1 MTKSKTQNPK
11 SASSLGFRM
20 PAEWELHEATWIG
33 WPHNRSDWPG
43 KFALI
48 PWVYGEIVRKLAG
61 GEIVRVL
68 VNSGEHEARARRV
81 LRRVGVDSG
90 RVEFFRFP
98 TNRGWTRDFGPLF
111 VRRAVKQS
119 TVKKSNS
126 AASFDSTSNSS
137 RRKVEDSNSVASL
150 DSSTFNSSTS
160 EIAIVRFRFNAW
172 AKYPNSQMDD
182 KVPERVAEA
191 LRCRLLPAHA
201 DGRDF
206 VLEGGSIDVNGRGS
220 LLTTEEC
227 LLDPKIQ
234 VRNPGLGR
242 AEIERALKMH
252 LGVSNVLWLGRGI
265 AGDDTH
271 GHVDDICRFVGPRTV
286 VVGQEED
293 PRDANY
299 LSLAENRERLQGMQ
313 LEDGSKIEVIKLP
326 MPAPL
331 CFDGQRLPAS
341 YANFYV
347 ANTAVLVPTFND
359 PNDRVALGI
368 LGELFRDRV
377 VAGICAVDLVWGLGT
392 LHCATQQQP
401 ASVSHR

>member
-1 MTKSKTQNPK
+1 
-11 SASSLGFRM
+11 M
-20 PAEWELHEATWIG
+20 PAEWEPHEATWIG

-43 KFALI
+43 RFAPI
-48 PWVYGEIVRKLAG
+48 PWVYGEIVRKLAE
-61 GEIVRVL
+61 GEIVRIL
-68 VNSGEHEARARRV
+68 VNSKGHETGARRV
-81 LRRVGVDSG
+81 LRRLALDPG
-90 RVEFFRFP
+90 RIEFFRFP

-111 VRRAVKQS
+111 VRREVEKS
-119 TVKKSNS
+119 TVEKSNS
-126 AASFDSTSNSS
+126 AA
-137 RRKVEDSNSVASL
+137 AL

-160 EIAIVRFRFNAW
+160 EIAIVRFRFNGW
-172 AKYPNSQMDD
+172 AKYPDSQMDD
-182 KVPERVAEA
+182 KVPERVAKA
-191 LRCRLLPAHA
+191 LRCPLLPARAH
-201 DGRDF
+201 GRDF

-227 LLDPKIQ
+227 LLDPRVQ

-242 AEIERALKMH
+242 AGIESVLRTY

-265 AGDDTH
+265 VGDDTH

-286 VVGQEED
+286 VLCQEDD

-299 LSLAENRERLQGMQ
+299 LPLAENRERLQVIR
-313 LEDGSKIEVIKLP
+313 LEDGSKIEVVALP

-331 CFDGQRLPAS
+331 YLDGQRLPAT
-341 YANFYV
+341 YANCYI
-347 ANTAVLVPTFND
+347 ANAAVLVPTFND

-377 VAGICAVDLVWGLGT
+377 VVGIHAVDLVWGLGT

-401 ASVSHR
+401 ATTTVQ